1 MQDILNILNTFSPI
15 SLAEM
20 DRVKLMNRI
29 DTKFAFRIGLLE
41 ELLHELKSEYKILE
55 ISDKLLIHR
64 KKLIAI
70 YFFDDNYDIKNF
82 SKSSQ
87 G

>member
-1 MQDILNILNTFSPI
+1 MQDILNILNKFSPI

-41 ELLHELKSEYKILE
+41 ELLHELKSFL
-55 ISDKLLIHR
+55 
-64 KKLIAI
+64 
-70 YFFDDNYDIKNF
+70 F
-82 SKSSQ
+82 
-87 G
+87 